1 MKAAAR
7 WYDLFLDPPWRP
19 SFSYGGKVNALEE
32 TAYYFA
38 GLADRFTLAEAA
50 AHMGVTS
57 RETIHNRVRVMI
69 AGGKLRKVRE
79 GRLMYFYFVKD

>member
-38 GLADRFTLAEAA
+38 GLHDGFTLAEAA
-50 AHMGVTS
+50 AHMGLSS
-57 RETIHNRVRVMI
+57 RESLNNRIRIMI
-69 AGGKLRKVRE
+69 AGSRLRKERR